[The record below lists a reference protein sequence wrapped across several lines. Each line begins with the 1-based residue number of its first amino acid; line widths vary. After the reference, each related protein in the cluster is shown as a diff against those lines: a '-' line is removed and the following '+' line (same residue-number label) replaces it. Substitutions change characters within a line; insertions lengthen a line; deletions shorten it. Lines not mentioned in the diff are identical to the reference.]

1 MNPCMQTHG
10 AEKFWTVGQ
19 SPLNILLSG
28 NYSKVPLMGG
38 ATKNDGTLILSET
51 YDYVLKPNNW
61 HHDEYFLKY
70 KFLDLMTEF
79 FRMDLGYAFKSNIE
93 KAYFWP
99 NEMGDFT
106 AMIRGIKDVSYYYN
120 FLLILFTFV
129 LHQKEQ
135 MNQNFSFL
143 CISK

>member
-38 ATKNDGTLILSET
+38 ATKNDGTLILYET
-51 YDYVLKPNNW
+51 YDYFLKPNNW

-79 FRMDLGYAFKSNIE
+79 FRMELGYAFKSTIE

-106 AMIRGIKDVSYYYN
+106 AMIRGIKDVS
-120 FLLILFTFV
+120 
-129 LHQKEQ
+129 
-135 MNQNFSFL
+135 
-143 CISK
+143 